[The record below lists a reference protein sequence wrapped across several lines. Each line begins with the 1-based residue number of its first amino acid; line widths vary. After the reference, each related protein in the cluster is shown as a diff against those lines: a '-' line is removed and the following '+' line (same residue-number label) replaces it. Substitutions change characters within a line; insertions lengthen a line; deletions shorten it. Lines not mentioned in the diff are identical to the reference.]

1 MHLLD
6 YANYKGRKL
15 YTVGSQDL
23 IVHSLSGSIH
33 SDGNQFQILL
43 NNE

>member
-33 SDGNQFQILL
+33 SDEINFKSY
-43 NNE
+43 